1 MLPRADGHDDAGAVP
16 GADDRV
22 LRIRRTV
29 DEVPLPQRPLL
40 ALDDQHRLAGHD
52 EEVLLVGLPVIHR
65 HRLARPEHAD
75 VDPELREVQL
85 ALEVAERRAP
95 LRVVPARV
103 AGVEDEPAVRLRDET
118 IRGLLELRLGN
129 HGGSLNAPAAGLLLL
144 REREALD
151 CQKLELVAAAVGG
164 VLERQLLAQRERDR
178 VVAVGV
184 LAAGD
189 PDFD

>member
-1 MLPRADGHDDAGAVP
+1 MPGGDLVDRVAAPVRLAVVLPRADGDDDAGAVP

-22 LRIRRTV
+22 LRVRRTV

-40 ALDDQHRLAGHD
+40 ALDDQHRLAGDD

-95 LRVVPARV
+95 LGVVPARV

-118 IRGLLELRLGN
+118 LAVCSSCASGTM
-129 HGGSLNAPAAGLLLL
+129 AG
-144 REREALD
+144 A
-151 CQKLELVAAAVGG
+151 
-164 VLERQLLAQRERDR
+164 
-178 VVAVGV
+178 
-184 LAAGD
+184 
-189 PDFD
+189 